1 VLNGSGRAVIGIG
14 DPVAM
19 SGLPFTA
26 HGFRLRPVDEI
37 TTAPAA
43 AGLPVVEHRRV
54 GDGRIPAHI
63 LIAQPG

>member
-37 TTAPAA
+37 TTALPPSACRLWSTAA
-43 AGLPVVEHRRV
+43 SATGASRP
-54 GDGRIPAHI
+54 IS
-63 LIAQPG
+63 